1 MPEVELVIKMSEEEY
16 KKIIEDGEC
25 DYLRVINAIE
35 NGALL
40 PEGHGDLVDRK
51 ALCDSFWDNRSKLY
65 THKDLQIAI
74 EKADAIIKADNKD
87 EIEESLKEPEAD
99 DIER

>member
-40 PEGHGDLVDRK
+40 PEEHGDLVDRK
-51 ALCDSFWDNRSKLY
+51 SLCDSFWDNRSKLY

-87 EIEESLKEPEAD
+87 EVEENFKEPEED

>member
-1 MPEVELVIKMSEEEY
+1 MPEVELVIKISEEEY

-40 PEGHGDLVDRK
+40 PEGHGDLVDKK
-51 ALCDSFWDNRSKLY
+51 ALCDYFWDNRSKLY
-65 THKDLQIAI
+65 THKDVRMAI
-74 EKADAIIKADNKD
+74 EKADAIIKADKNDELEEPLKD
-87 EIEESLKEPEAD
+87 LEED